1 MAHHRDAS
9 MSSDDS
15 GITADAE
22 RAELQALRTELS
34 GLRARIVEGA
44 NLEATRWIINADERR
59 VASIRNLLH
68 YRHFRRVDLRSVQRR
83 LSNQGLSS
91 LGRSEAHVLHDLDR
105 VLALLA
111 GVLEG
116 KWYPATAAVGPDIV
130 AGEIILAE
138 NTRRL
143 FGTHRDGEGVY
154 IMVTL
159 PTEAADDPELVA
171 AMIRSGMD
179 CARINGAHDD
189 PAVWRRMIEQVRRAG
204 EDLQRPCRIYMDLP
218 GPKLRTSAVPA
229 APVFAIHP
237 PRDFRGR
244 VVAPAEVILVPARNP
259 PVASKGELP
268 LSTDIFNAL
277 KPAGRL
283 RFRDTRGRMREIEI
297 VERDAAGRWHG
308 HIWHTAF
315 VEPGMPCSWRGPDA
329 MPADRQV
336 GCFGSFPELPGF
348 FVVRP
353 DDRLLLTRS
362 HEPGEAARRDADGKV
377 LHIARIGLSCPEII
391 DDLRVGHRVFI
402 DDGKIGAL
410 VEALTPAGAVLR
422 ITQARAEGEKVRGAK
437 GLNFPD
443 STLSLPS
450 LTAEDLQMLDL
461 AAREADIVGYSF
473 VRTAD
478 DVSRL
483 MAELDQRGA
492 GDIPVVAK
500 VETAQA
506 VRNLPE
512 ILLTAL
518 PRRPL
523 GVMVARGDLA
533 VEIGPERLAEIQE
546 EILWLCEA
554 AHVPVIWATQV
565 LESLARKGTPTRA
578 EITDAAM
585 GVRAECVML
594 NKGPY
599 ICRAIETLRD
609 IMQRMNAHQHKKT
622 ARLRA
627 LHW

>member
-1 MAHHRDAS
+1 
-9 MSSDDS
+9 MSSNDS
-15 GITADAE
+15 VVMAGAE
-22 RAELQALRTELS
+22 RAELQALRAELTA
-34 GLRARIVEGA
+34 LRTRIVA
-44 NLEATRWIINADERR
+44 DASVEAARWLVDADDRR
-59 VASIRNLLH
+59 ATSVINLLY
-68 YRHFRRVDLRSVQRR
+68 YRQFRRIDLRGLQRR

-91 LGRSEAHVLHDLDR
+91 LGRSEAHLLHDLDR

-116 KWYPATAAVGPDIV
+116 KWFAASAAQGPDIL
-130 AGEIILAE
+130 AGEALLAE

-143 FGTHRDGEGVY
+143 FGTHRDGAGVY

-159 PTEAADDPELVA
+159 PTEAADDQELVA

-189 PAVWRRMIEQVRRAG
+189 PTVWRRMIERVRRAS

-218 GPKLRTSAVPA
+218 GPKLRTASVLA

-244 VVAPAEVILVPARNP
+244 VVAPAEVMLVPAQHP
-259 PVASKGELP
+259 PGLAKDELP
-268 LSTDIFNAL
+268 LSQDLFNEL
-277 KPAGRL
+277 KPGGRL
-283 RFRDTRGRMREIEI
+283 RFRDTRGRMREISI
-297 VERDAAGRWHG
+297 VECDAAGRWRG
-308 HIWHTAF
+308 RIWHTAF
-315 VEPGMPCSWRGPDA
+315 LEPGMACRWRGPA
-329 MPADRQV
+329 AAPAERQV
-336 GCFGSFPELPGF
+336 GCFGPFPERPGF
-348 FVVRP
+348 LLVHP
-353 DDRLLLTRS
+353 GDRLLLARDS
-362 HEPGEAARRDADGKV
+362 QPGEPARLDVDGEV
-377 LHIARIGLSCPEII
+377 LQIARIGITCPEII
-391 DDLRVGHRVFI
+391 DDLQVGHRVFI
-402 DDGKIGAL
+402 DDGKIGAT
-410 VEALTPAGAVLR
+410 VEALTPAGAVLH

-443 STLSLPS
+443 STLSLSS

-478 DVSRL
+478 DISRL

-500 VETAQA
+500 IETAQA

>member
-1 MAHHRDAS
+1 
-9 MSSDDS
+9 MSSNDS
-15 GITADAE
+15 VVMAGAE
-22 RAELQALRTELS
+22 RAELQALRAELTA
-34 GLRARIVEGA
+34 LRTRIVA
-44 NLEATRWIINADERR
+44 DASVEAARWLVDADDRR
-59 VASIRNLLH
+59 AASVLNLLY
-68 YRHFRRVDLRSVQRR
+68 YRQFRRIDLRGLQRR

-91 LGRSEAHVLHDLDR
+91 LGRSEAHLLHDLDR

-116 KWYPATAAVGPDIV
+116 KWFAARATQGPDIL
-130 AGEIILAE
+130 AGEAILAE
-138 NTRRL
+138 NTQRL
-143 FGTHRDGEGVY
+143 FGAHRDGTGVY

-159 PTEAADDPELVA
+159 PTEAADDQELVA

-189 PAVWRRMIEQVRRAG
+189 PAVWRRMIEQVRRAS

-244 VVAPAEVILVPARNP
+244 VVAPADVILVPARNP
-259 PVASKGELP
+259 PVASKDELP
-268 LSTDIFNAL
+268 LSTDLFNTL

-308 HIWHTAF
+308 CIWHTAF
-315 VEPGMPCSWRGPDA
+315 IEPGMSCSWRGPDA
-329 MPADRQV
+329 MPADRQAS
-336 GCFGSFPELPGF
+336 CFGSFPERPGF

-362 HEPGEAARRDADGKV
+362 HEPGEAVQRDVDGK
-377 LHIARIGLSCPEII
+377 LLQFARIGITCPEII
-391 DDLRVGHRVFI
+391 DDLQVGHRVFI
-402 DDGKIGAL
+402 DDGKVGAV

-443 STLSLPS
+443 STISLPS
-450 LTAEDLQMLDL
+450 LTVEDLQMLDL

-478 DVSRL
+478 DISRL

-500 VETAQA
+500 IETAQA

>member
-1 MAHHRDAS
+1 MAS
-9 MSSDDS
+9 N
-15 GITADAE
+15 ADVPENAD
-22 RAELQALRTELS
+22 RAELHALRRELTALRT
-34 GLRARIVEGA
+34 RIVDGVSVERSRWLGDTAVRGA
-44 NLEATRWIINADERR
+44 
-59 VASIRNLLH
+59 ASIVNLLH
-68 YRHFRRVDLRSVQRR
+68 YRQFRRVDLRELQKR

-91 LGRSEAHVLHDLDR
+91 LGRSEAHLLHDLDR

-116 KWYPATAAVGPDIV
+116 QWLPANTGQGPDIV
-130 AGEIILAE
+130 EGEALLAE
-138 NTRRL
+138 NTRRV

-159 PTEAADDPELVA
+159 PTEAADDPDLVA

-189 PAVWRRMIEQVRRAG
+189 PDVWRRMIERVRRAG
-204 EDLQRPCRIYMDLP
+204 EQLGRPCRIYMDLP
-218 GPKLRTSAVPA
+218 GPKLRTGPVLA
-229 APVFAIHP
+229 APVLAIHP
-237 PRDFRGR
+237 PRDSRGR
-244 VVAPAEVILVPARNP
+244 VVAPAEVMLVLAQDP
-259 PVASKGELP
+259 PRASKDELP
-268 LSTDIFNAL
+268 ISQDVFSELE
-277 KPAGRL
+277 PGGCL
-283 RFRDTRGRMREIEI
+283 RFRDTRGRMREIDI
-297 VERDAAGRWHG
+297 VERDAAGRWRG
-308 HIWHTAF
+308 RLWHTAF
-315 VEPGMPCSWRGPDA
+315 VEPGMACRWRGPAA
-329 MPADRQV
+329 MPSERRV
-336 GCFGSFPELPGF
+336 GCFGPFPERAGFLVVQPG
-348 FVVRP
+348 
-353 DDRLLLTRS
+353 DRLLLTRNS
-362 HEPGEAARRDADGKV
+362 HVGEAPRRDGQGKIV
-377 LHIARIGLSCPEII
+377 EVARIGLSCPEII
-391 DDLRVGHRVFI
+391 DDLQVGHRVFI
-402 DDGKIGAL
+402 DDGKIGAT
-410 VEALTPAGAVLR
+410 VEALTPEGALLH
-422 ITQARAEGEKVRGAK
+422 ITQARAGGEKVRGAK

-443 STLSLPS
+443 SDLGLPP
-450 LTAEDLQMLDL
+450 LTTEDLQMLDL
-461 AAREADIVGYSF
+461 AAQEADIVGYSF

-478 DVSRL
+478 DISQL

-500 VETAQA
+500 IETAQA
-506 VRNLPE
+506 VHHLPE

-609 IMQRMNAHQHKKT
+609 ILQRMNAHQHKKT

>member
-1 MAHHRDAS
+1 

-15 GITADAE
+15 DLEARAG
-22 RAELQALRTELS
+22 RAELLALRAELAA
-34 GLRARIVEGA
+34 LRARIVDGA
-44 NLEATRWIINADERR
+44 SIEAARWLVDADARR
-59 VASIRNLLH
+59 AVSIRNLLH
-68 YRHFRRVDLRSVQRR
+68 YRQFRRIDLRGLQRA
-83 LSNQGLSS
+83 LSHHGLSS
-91 LGRSEAHVLHDLDR
+91 LGRSEAHLLHDVDR

-111 GVLEG
+111 GVLDG
-116 KWYPATAAVGPDIV
+116 AWFPASAAEGPDIV
-130 AGEIILAE
+130 AGEALLAD

-159 PTEAADDPELVA
+159 PTEAADDQDLVA

-189 PAVWRRMIEQVRRAG
+189 PLIWRRMIERVRRAA

-218 GPKLRTSAVPA
+218 GPKLRTAPVLA

-237 PRDFRGR
+237 PRDFTGR
-244 VVAPAEVILVPARNP
+244 VIAPAEIVLVPARNP
-259 PVASKGELP
+259 PLASRDELP
-268 LSTDIFNAL
+268 ISPDLFDDL
-277 KPAGRL
+277 QPGGRL
-283 RFRDTRGRMREIEI
+283 RFRDTRGRMREIDL
-297 VERDAAGRWHG
+297 VERDAAGRWRG
-308 HIWHTAF
+308 RIWHTAF
-315 VEPGMPCSWRGPDA
+315 LEPGMACRWRASGTA
-329 MPADRQV
+329 STDRQE
-336 GCFGSFPELPGF
+336 GCFGPFPERPGF
-348 FVVRP
+348 LVVRP
-353 DDRLLLTRS
+353 GDGLLLTRNG
-362 HEPGEAARRDADGKV
+362 HPGEAARRDADGNV
-377 LHIARIGLSCPEII
+377 LQIARIGLSCPEII
-391 DDLRVGHRVFI
+391 DDLQVGHRVFI
-402 DDGKIGAL
+402 DDGKIGAT
-410 VEALTPAGAVLR
+410 VEALIPDGALLR

-450 LTAEDLQMLDL
+450 LTNEDLQMLDL
-461 AAREADIVGYSF
+461 AAQEADIIGYSF

-478 DVSRL
+478 DISRL
-483 MAELDQRGA
+483 MAELDRRGA
-492 GDIPVVAK
+492 GDVPVVAK
-500 VETAQA
+500 IETAQA

-518 PRRPL
+518 PRHPL

>member
-1 MAHHRDAS
+1 MSRDDPDGTTS
-9 MSSDDS
+9 
-15 GITADAE
+15 AE
-22 RAELQALRTELS
+22 RAELQTLFAELS
-34 GLRARIVEGA
+34 TLRARVIAGA
-44 NLEATRWIINADERR
+44 NLEATHWLADAEGLHA
-59 VASIRNLLH
+59 ASVLNLLH
-68 YRHFRRVDLRSVQRR
+68 YRHFRRFDLRTLQRR

-91 LGRSEAHVLHDLDR
+91 LGRSEAHLLHDLDR

-111 GVLEG
+111 SVLEG
-116 KWYPATAAVGPDIV
+116 NGFPASATQGPDILE
-130 AGEIILAE
+130 GEAILGE

-159 PTEAADDPELVA
+159 PTQAADDQELVT
-171 AMIRSGMD
+171 AMIRAGMD

-189 PAVWRRMIEQVRRAG
+189 PAVWRRMIERVRRAG

-218 GPKLRTSAVPA
+218 GPKLRTSPVPA

-237 PRDFRGR
+237 ARDFRGR
-244 VVAPAEVILVPARNP
+244 VVAPADVILVPARNP
-259 PVASKGELP
+259 PAASKNELP
-268 LSTDIFNAL
+268 LSTDLFNAL
-277 KPAGRL
+277 KPGGWL

-297 VERDAAGRWHG
+297 IERDAAGRWHG

-329 MPADRQV
+329 MPAARQA
-336 GCFGSFPELPGF
+336 GCFGSFTERPGF

-362 HEPGEAARRDADGKV
+362 HEPGEAAQRDADGKV
-377 LHIARIGLSCPEII
+377 LQVARIGLTCPEII
-391 DDLRVGHRVFI
+391 DDLQVGQRVFI
-402 DDGKIGAL
+402 DDGKIGAV
-410 VEALTPAGAVLR
+410 VETLTPEGAMLC

-478 DVSRL
+478 DISRL
-483 MAELDQRGA
+483 MTELDQRGA
-492 GDIPVVAK
+492 GEIPVVAK
-500 VETAQA
+500 VETALA

-518 PRRPL
+518 PHRPL

-609 IMQRMNAHQHKKT
+609 IMRRMNAHQHKKT